1 MSTNKPASGSLNA
14 VRRTLALARP
24 HLRGQGWI
32 MAGGVAMMLIEVV
45 MRVAEPWPLKIV
57 IDAVTVSLGATEGAA
72 EGQSGASVALL
83 VSCGILLLGFVGVRA
98 IAQYCSTVVFALV
111 GSRVATRLRSR
122 VFSHLQSLG
131 QKYHSRAQHGDN
143 VQRLV
148 GDVGRLQEVA
158 VSAGLP
164 LVGNVITLVVL
175 SIVMM
180 VMDPLL
186 ALVVLGSALAYA
198 IMSRSSGRKIVAV
211 SRRTRKSEGQ
221 IANAASETFG
231 AIRVVQAYG
240 LEQQRGRTF
249 EHSNERAL
257 GQGVASRR
265 LAAGLER
272 GTDVI
277 VGLALAIVLVVGG
290 WRVIEGALTPGDLV
304 IFTTYLKLALRPLKD
319 LAKFTG
325 RIARALASG
334 ERVAEVLDER
344 PEIADRD
351 WARPLGELAGGV
363 RGRIEFDRVDVDD
376 GHGRPLFRDLSF
388 RVEPGSKVCV
398 LGPSGA
404 GKSTLAGLLTRVA
417 DPVSGRLAIDGV
429 DVRDATLSSLRASVS
444 SVLQEAVLFATSV
457 RENIRFG
464 RLDASDAEV
473 EEAARRALADA
484 FIRELPGGYDT
495 ELGDRGATLSG
506 GQRQRI
512 AIARALLRDAPIVIL
527 DEATTG
533 LDPESKERVSE
544 SIDALTAGR
553 TTISITH
560 DPVTIRTADRV
571 LWIEDG
577 RVAEDGAPDELLA
590 SPDSRLSSWLRTAAP
605 ALAGGA
611 A

>member
-1 MSTNKPASGSLNA
+1 MSAQKRAPGS
-14 VRRTLALARP
+14 VRRTLALVRP
-24 HLRGQGWI
+24 HLRGQGWL
-32 MAGGVAMMLIEVV
+32 MAGGVVMMLVEVV

-72 EGQSGASVALL
+72 AGQAGASAALL
-83 VSCGILLLGFVGVRA
+83 ISCGVLLLGFVGVRA

-111 GSRVATRLRSR
+111 GSRAATRLRSQ

-131 QKYHSRAQHGDN
+131 QGYHSRAQHGDN

-164 LVGNVITLVVL
+164 LVGNLITLVVL
-175 SIVMM
+175 GGVML

-186 ALVVLGSALAYA
+186 AIVVLGSALAYA
-198 IMSRSSGRKIVAV
+198 IMSRSSGRKIVTV

-221 IANAASETFG
+221 IANAAAETFG

-240 LEQQRGRTF
+240 LETLRGRAF
-249 EHSNERAL
+249 ERSNERAL

-277 VGLALAIVLVVGG
+277 VGLALAVVLVIGG
-290 WRVIEGALTPGDLV
+290 WRVVDGALTPGDLV

-344 PEIADRD
+344 PEITDRP
-351 WARPLGELAGGV
+351 WARPLGELVSDV
-363 RGRIEFDRVDVDD
+363 RGRIEFDRLDVDD
-376 GHGRPLFRDLSF
+376 GHGRPLFRGLSF
-388 RVEPGSKVCV
+388 DVAAGSTVCV

-429 DVRDATLSSLRASVS
+429 DVRDATLASLRASVS

-457 RENIRFG
+457 RENIRCG
-464 RLDASDAEV
+464 RLGASDAEV
-473 EEAARRALADA
+473 EEVARRALADG
-484 FIRELPGGYDT
+484 FIRALPNGYDT

-533 LDPESKERVSE
+533 LDPESKERVSA

-560 DPVTIRTADRV
+560 DPATIRAADRV

-577 RVAEDGAPDELLA
+577 RVLEDGAPDDLLLQ
-590 SPDSRLSSWLRTAAP
+590 PDSRLAAWSRASVP
-605 ALAGGA
+605 ETVGGA